1 MKNKLYKVDY
11 FYRINGKDF
20 TFFRHKPINIKID
33 RVGTNFLM
41 TNEEEMEETIKTLID
56 KRAEELKKE
65 IEEDKCLTL
74 IDYNGSL
81 FDYEKTIKEIVSVE
95 PLKYGYREATMDEYM
110 ENAPYSL
117 LLEDIRKIAATPTGK
132 DMLTDII
139 NNHIVKKDK

>member
-20 TFFRHKPINIKID
+20 TLFRHKPINIKID

-41 TNEEEMEETIKTLID
+41 TNEEEIEETIKTLID

-81 FDYEKTIKEIVSVE
+81 FGCEKTIKEIVSVE

-110 ENAPYSL
+110 KNAPYSL
-117 LLEDIRKIAATPTGK
+117 FLEDIRKIAATPTGK
-132 DMLTDII
+132 DILTDII